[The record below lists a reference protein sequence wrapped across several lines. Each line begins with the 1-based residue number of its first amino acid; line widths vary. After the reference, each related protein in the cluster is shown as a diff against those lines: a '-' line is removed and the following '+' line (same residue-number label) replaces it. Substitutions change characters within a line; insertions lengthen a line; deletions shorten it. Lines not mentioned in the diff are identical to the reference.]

1 MTTVAPH
8 NNSELTKTQTALI
21 YDSETGAFSLVT
33 PDSPD
38 ESVSPQAL
46 VLMGVFILLHEDQTF
61 IEQVYN
67 FAVDKF
73 DSMKEEKDEPRIVTL
88 S

>member
-1 MTTVAPH
+1 MT
-8 NNSELTKTQTALI
+8 NNAELTETQTALI
-21 YDSETGAFSLVT
+21 YDSATGKFSLVT
-33 PDSPD
+33 PDS
-38 ESVSPQAL
+38 EEEAVSPQAL
-46 VLMGVFILLHEDQTF
+46 VLMGVFMLLHEDQSF

-67 FAVDKF
+67 YATDKF